1 MRKNEAK
8 WYDSAKRWQ
17 IKIQKDGERRTF
29 FSSTKGTKGKIA
41 AEKAADAWL
50 ESGLVSEST
59 KCGELLDAYFGHISK
74 STSKSNANQQE
85 NFVKNYLKPAIA
97 AKKIKKLTLLDLQ
110 AIIDNAYAQKNL
122 SQKTL
127 KNLRGCIS
135 GFIKYCRLG
144 NYTNL
149 NTADLTIPRSAKR
162 PSKEILARSSI
173 QTLFTKDVTQFR
185 GALQADWCI
194 HAYRLAVLEG
204 LRPGELLGLRWEDL
218 NGSTLTIHQSINDLG
233 EVTDGKNENANRTIV
248 LTGLAMQEIEAQ
260 RKQLHDRGMVCKWI
274 FPNEKCQPFRQK
286 AFRNRWYKYCETNQI
301 SAVTPYEL
309 RHTFVSICDEMPDGL
324 KKQVVGHSRNMDTNG
339 IYGHRKTGDL
349 ERAAAYSDAAFR
361 AIL

>member
-1 MRKNEAK
+1 MLAPPVVDIGIELGRFKLIDLLQGLLQRIAVV
-8 WYDSAKRWQ
+8 Y
-17 IKIQKDGERRTF
+17 GEV
-29 FSSTKGTKGKIA
+29 GA
-41 AEKAADAWL
+41 ARLLRNGA
-50 ESGLVSEST
+50 
-59 KCGELLDAYFGHISK
+59 ELLLVKRHIR
-74 STSKSNANQQE
+74 
-85 NFVKNYLKPAIA
+85 V
-97 AKKIKKLTLLDLQ
+97 
-110 AIIDNAYAQKNL
+110 
-122 SQKTL
+122 
-127 KNLRGCIS
+127 
-135 GFIKYCRLG
+135 
-144 NYTNL
+144 L
-149 NTADLTIPRSAKR
+149 NRR
-162 PSKEILARSSI
+162 PSKEILAQNSI

-248 LTGLAMQEIEAQ
+248 LTGLAVQEIEAQ